1 MSWLSWRSPATVR
14 EQPVNSDAPLD
25 ERSGTSETLSEH
37 SPGRVPPDIS
47 SDSSS
52 GESSRSSSPA
62 SSRPDSRSPSPP
74 NYSVALPFT
83 SSSVFSSFM
92 TGSKPDVA
100 PPSTR
105 RTQLTHRSD
114 SWSLLLHNFTSR
126 LSNYIT
132 VPRSTPGA
140 EDIGNILLFMAYLL
154 TILVALA
161 CINDVAKYYLM

>member
-14 EQPVNSDAPLD
+14 KKPVNSDGPLD
-25 ERSGTSETLSEH
+25 ERSGTSETPSEH
-37 SPGRVPPDIS
+37 SPGRVPPDTS

-83 SSSVFSSFM
+83 SSSVLSSFM

-140 EDIGNILLFMAYLL
+140 EDIGNILLSMAYLL
-154 TILVALA
+154 TIFVALA